1 MFSSRLVLSLPKVV
15 TLIDGS
21 SNVIYENGTAKRLL
35 TDEGYVDLTTNTY
48 YYYLKDHQGNNRVV
62 INSSGTVQETNH
74 YYPFGG
80 LFSTSTNVQP
90 YKYNGKELDT
100 KKGLNLYD
108 YGARHYDAAL
118 GRWHVVD
125 PLAEKYGSLSP
136 YGYCANNP
144 INRIDPIGMEWED
157 VEEAEHLKRKVEKKM
172 QSLKQENAKKQS
184 KLDEGGLSDKKVNRL
199 KAQIAE
205 NQERISYL
213 QTSLNDIDVL
223 SNDKNNV
230 YAFSKTDG
238 GEHHVKK
245 ADDGRV
251 LIETSSDALSL
262 HEISHVRQS
271 LTNGGLRFSKGGELY
286 NAGIS
291 APMRNRA
298 GMISNM
304 EIEAY
309 RIQYSYDTSF
319 PGRTNNLQGI
329 NVHSVGRIVD
339 NNGQYVYPS
348 IYSYSRFLQEQSQ
361 LLK

>member
-157 VEEAEHLKRKVEKKM
+157 VE
-172 QSLKQENAKKQS
+172 
-184 KLDEGGLSDKKVNRL
+184 
-199 KAQIAE
+199 
-205 NQERISYL
+205 
-213 QTSLNDIDVL
+213 
-223 SNDKNNV
+223 
-230 YAFSKTDG
+230 
-238 GEHHVKK
+238 
-245 ADDGRV
+245 
-251 LIETSSDALSL
+251 
-262 HEISHVRQS
+262 
-271 LTNGGLRFSKGGELY
+271 
-286 NAGIS
+286 
-291 APMRNRA
+291 
-298 GMISNM
+298 
-304 EIEAY
+304 
-309 RIQYSYDTSF
+309 
-319 PGRTNNLQGI
+319 
-329 NVHSVGRIVD
+329 
-339 NNGQYVYPS
+339 
-348 IYSYSRFLQEQSQ
+348 
-361 LLK
+361 